1 MKLLAALFALAA
13 IAVWFVWDS
22 VAAWWT
28 EPETYDP
35 RWFDCL
41 PADEFFR
48 RAARP
53 QRSLRP
59 LIVRAG

>member
-13 IAVWFVWDS
+13 IAVWVVWDS

-35 RWFDCL
+35 HWFDCL

-48 RAARP
+48 RVDHNGRF
-53 QRSLRP
+53 
-59 LIVRAG
+59 VH

>member
-13 IAVWFVWDS
+13 IAVWVVWDS

-48 RAARP
+48 RVDHNGRF
-53 QRSLRP
+53 
-59 LIVRAG
+59 VH